1 MQTMDNV
8 LSYLC
13 MDNVGGGDLYSL
25 IQRHGPFAPEATKA
39 YVAEIVLALAHLHS
53 FDVVHRDVKPEN
65 VLVDLDGHLKLAD
78 LGSAKRMVGRIG
90 AAPPP
95 LAEATLVGT
104 PEYMA
109 PEVLL
114 AKYACEDVDV
124 WSIGA
129 IACEISVGESPFVAT
144 DGTVDTLVHNIVHR
158 GPHLPTHVHIGP
170 CEASFL
176 TELLKHEPE
185 LRLGSRARGG
195 AIAILDH
202 EWFGGMSARTLL
214 TKQVAVPW
222 VPHLNG
228 PAPSVTPPTDALI
241 AMTDSALAT
250 PLPPP
255 AGSFAPVSSF
265 DEFGTPTIA
274 DFGGDVEPPPLPE
287 FPTEPTVPTSAA
299 VAEAEAD
306 DDAATWSDSD
316 DGAFQPADDL
326 QKVSDGATAATAAA
340 PAKPKS
346 PLKFEV
352 DESPESALDVHQLER
367 RQEGGVAAGWERG
380 SSSSS
385 SVGLPSSSPPLHNFR
400 RADLRPPAVLADTKS
415 LARRRP

>member
-144 DGTVDTLVHNIVHR
+144 DGTVDTLVHNSVHR

-214 TKQVAVPW
+214 TKQVAAPW

-228 PAPSVTPPTDALI
+228 PATSVAPPTDALI
-241 AMTDSALAT
+241 AMADSALAP

-255 AGSFAPVSSF
+255 ADAFVPVTSF
-265 DEFGTPTIA
+265 DKFGAPAIV
-274 DFGGDVEPPPLPE
+274 DVEPPPPE
-287 FPTEPTVPTSAA
+287 FPKGPAMPTSAA

-306 DDAATWSDSD
+306 DDAASWSDSD
-316 DGAFQPADDL
+316 DRFFRTDDDL
-326 QKVSDGATAATAAA
+326 HSALDGALAATRG
-340 PAKPKS
+340 AKIQ
-346 PLKFEV
+346 E
-352 DESPESALDVHQLER
+352 ESPASALDVHQLER
-367 RQEGGVAAGWERG
+367 RQEAVVAAGWESC
-380 SSSSS
+380 SS
-385 SVGLPSSSPPLHNFR
+385 PSSSIASPCNSSTLRNFR
-400 RADLRPPAVLADTKS
+400 RADLRPPAVTLT
-415 LARRRP
+415 R